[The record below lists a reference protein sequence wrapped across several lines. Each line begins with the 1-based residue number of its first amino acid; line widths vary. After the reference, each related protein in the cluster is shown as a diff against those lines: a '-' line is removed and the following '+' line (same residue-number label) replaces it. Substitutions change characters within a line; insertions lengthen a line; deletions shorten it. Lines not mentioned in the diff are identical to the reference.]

1 MGSALK
7 AQTTRKRMRIPGFV
21 IFLVLCIFVSFINS
35 GENKKNS
42 GGEEKLNLT
51 IIYDNYEHG
60 PGLVTAW
67 GFSCLIQG
75 AEKTVLFDTGGD
87 GRLLL
92 ENMKKLNLDPKAV
105 EVIFLSHIHGDH
117 TGGLGEFL
125 TENSD
130 VQVFLPASFPKSFKD
145 GVRGFGA
152 EVIEISGSREIF
164 KNFFSTGEMGS
175 YIREQS
181 LVIKTDKGAVV
192 ITGCAHPG
200 IVEIVEKACEITGTG
215 PRLVLGGFHLGGT
228 RDTRIL
234 EIIDRL
240 RKLGT
245 KQAGPCHCS
254 GGRTR
259 ELFKEEMSEAYLE
272 VGVGKVIT
280 LD

>member
-1 MGSALK
+1 M
-7 AQTTRKRMRIPGFV
+7 
-21 IFLVLCIFVSFINS
+21 
-35 GENKKNS
+35 
-42 GGEEKLNLT
+42 NLT
-51 IIYDNYEHG
+51 IIYDNYEHA
-60 PGLVTAW
+60 PGLSTSW

-75 AEKTVLFDTGGD
+75 MDKTVLFDTGGD

-92 ENMKKLNLDPKAV
+92 ENMKKLKLDPKAV
-105 EVIFLSHIHGDH
+105 EMIFLSHIHGDH

-130 VQVFLPASFPKSFKD
+130 VQVILPASFPKSFKE

-164 KNFFSTGEMGS
+164 KNVFSTGEMGS
-175 YIREQS
+175 FIKEQS
-181 LVIKTDKGAVV
+181 LAIKTEQGAVV

-200 IVEIVEKACEITGTG
+200 IVEIVERGCEITGTS

-228 RDTRIL
+228 SEARVL

-240 RKLGT
+240 VKLGT
-245 KQAGPCHCS
+245 KQAAPCHCS
-254 GGRTR
+254 GDRTR
-259 ELFKEEMSEAYLE
+259 ELFKEKLGKAYLE
-272 VGVGKVIT
+272 VGVGKVIS